1 MRSGFFGGL
10 GLVILAVLAFIAWS
24 SLFVVSQTQQALVLR
39 FGNPINVITEPGL
52 YVKAPLIDNV
62 GQGAMQMADKGF
74 SRGWGLGRHVLG
86 SNFFHYI
93 RDPWGSYAE
102 YSCDI
107 DYIPAEIDWESKDHD
122 PQDSF
127 YIWGPTPPDDFARN
141 YEAE

>member
-1 MRSGFFGGL
+1 HTSWD
-10 GLVILAVLAFIAWS
+10 V
-24 SLFVVSQTQQALVLR
+24 
-39 FGNPINVITEPGL
+39 
-52 YVKAPLIDNV
+52 PLIDNV

-107 DYIPAEIDWESKDHD
+107 DYIPAEMDWESKDHD
-122 PQDSF
+122 PEDSF